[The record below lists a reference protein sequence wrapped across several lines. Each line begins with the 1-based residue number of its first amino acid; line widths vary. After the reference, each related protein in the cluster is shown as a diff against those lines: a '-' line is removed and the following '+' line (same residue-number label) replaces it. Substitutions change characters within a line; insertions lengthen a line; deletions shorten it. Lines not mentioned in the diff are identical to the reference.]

1 MKKIHK
7 EFEKEYFDLNSAIN
21 KSYIDNG
28 VGCLAVKIKRF
39 SDVISRYSGKG
50 YECLNHEFYS
60 YLDRNLKYIPDN
72 VPILVQIYGCK
83 LKQKEKE
90 IIVENVR
97 EHYQYKLGEVIE
109 ANNAKMKKIAIYFA
123 LAIIFLILSIVT
135 EKYEMLSDFLN
146 LAFWFYGSTVV
157 TYFAVDIR
165 GTKKARARAGQI
177 ANMFIL
183 IDEKLDTNPITEKDK
198 EIIYS
203 KIKNKK

>member
-28 VGCLAVKIKRF
+28 VGCLAVKIKKF

-146 LAFWFYGSTVV
+146 LTFWFYGSTVV

-165 GTKKARARAGQI
+165 RTKKS
-177 ANMFIL
+177 
-183 IDEKLDTNPITEKDK
+183 TC
-198 EIIYS
+198 
-203 KIKNKK
+203 